1 MHVTLKST
9 MLNFTELRGINAT
22 KSSQDW
28 DIFHNNYDYIGA
40 QGKKLLN
47 TSSKEGIFDQD
58 SLLCPVDAV
67 VDTVTGP
74 STQVTTNYI
83 GTTGEPMAWI
93 TQQNSTDLKE
103 LQSRGAM
110 EPKIGS
116 VWFRSRKRLSP
127 PLLFALRVACERPGR
142 SRALLAKI
150 ACWRG
155 QRRGTRVDVDSSGSC
170 RVRVGFMP
178 SFVVLPGGKL

>member
-1 MHVTLKST
+1 MLQSLLKIETFFITTMTTL
-9 MLNFTELRGINAT
+9 ELRERNCWIRVR
-22 KSSQDW
+22 
-28 DIFHNNYDYIGA
+28 
-40 QGKKLLN
+40 KKEYLIKTPYFALW
-47 TSSKEGIFDQD
+47 
-58 SLLCPVDAV
+58 DAV

-178 SFVVLPGGKL
+178 SFVILPGGKL

>member
-9 MLNFTELRGINAT
+9 MLNFTEFRGINAT

-127 PLLFALRVACERPGR
+127 PLLFALRVACERPGSLSSS
-142 SRALLAKI
+142 SRQNSLLEGAKEGHQS
-150 ACWRG
+150 R
-155 QRRGTRVDVDSSGSC
+155 C
-170 RVRVGFMP
+170 R
-178 SFVVLPGGKL
+178 